1 MRVAVTDTGIGIK
14 VNDQERV
21 FKEFEQVDS
30 SYGRQQQGTGLGL
43 ALTKRLVEMHG
54 GRIWVESEGVEGKG
68 STFIFLIPLPKAET
82 APTQLTD
89 KPDARDDTIR
99 PLVLVVTNDDSHQQL
114 VGNYL
119 TGAGYDMAVVSETAA
134 MMAAHESPA
143 ALCRGD

>member
-14 VNDQERV
+14 VSDQERV

-68 STFIFLIPLPKAET
+68 STFTFLIPIPKAE
-82 APTQLTD
+82 AEPTQLTD

-99 PLVLVVTNDDSHQQL
+99 PLVLVVTNDDAHQATEL
-114 VGNYL
+114 VI
-119 TGAGYDMAVVSETAA
+119 T
-134 MMAAHESPA
+134 
-143 ALCRGD
+143 